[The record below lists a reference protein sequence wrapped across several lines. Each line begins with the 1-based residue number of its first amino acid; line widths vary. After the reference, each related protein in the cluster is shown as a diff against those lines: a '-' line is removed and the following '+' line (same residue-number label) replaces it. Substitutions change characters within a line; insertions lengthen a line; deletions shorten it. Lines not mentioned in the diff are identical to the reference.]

1 MCDLTHNGGVT
12 SASACCALCSDRRS
26 KGCEAFTFLAGTC
39 YFKSCGRGGKGGTA
53 RSIPGA
59 VSGYL
64 KL

>member
-12 SASACCALCSDRRS
+12 SASACCALCNDRRS

-39 YFKSCGRGGKGGTA
+39 YFKSCGRGGRGGTA